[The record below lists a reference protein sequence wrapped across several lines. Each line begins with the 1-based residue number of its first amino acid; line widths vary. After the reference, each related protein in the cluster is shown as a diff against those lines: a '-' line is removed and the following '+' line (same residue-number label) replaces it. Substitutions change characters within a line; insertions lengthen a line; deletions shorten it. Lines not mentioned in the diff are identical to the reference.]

1 MLRIMLIYS
10 KVYLLLHKTMKHKC
24 KKPLKTNK
32 PDMTNDIKMKLK
44 DLKRLYKDRLLKK
57 KSEKLISN

>member
-1 MLRIMLIYS
+1 
-10 KVYLLLHKTMKHKC
+10 MKHKC